1 MVTYSS
7 ITKLPL
13 KIRLVLST
21 EAQIIFKN
29 EYNASHNVMDA
40 WAAVKHA
47 GFVCGKRG
55 VWVKRRRVR
64 VRKDK

>member
-13 KIRLVLST
+13 KIRLVMST
-21 EAQIIFKN
+21 EAQTIFKN
-29 EYNASHNVMDA
+29 AYNNTSHKIDA
-40 WAAVKHA
+40 WAAVKLA

-55 VWVKRRRVR
+55 VWVKRRRLVT
-64 VRKDK
+64 K

>member
-1 MVTYSS
+1 MVKYSS

-13 KIRLVLST
+13 KIRLVMST
-21 EAQIIFKN
+21 EAQTIFKN
-29 EYNASHNVMDA
+29 AYNNTSHNIDA

-55 VWVKRRRVR
+55 VWVKRRRLVT
-64 VRKDK
+64 K

>member
-1 MVTYSS
+1 MVKYSS

-13 KIRLVLST
+13 KIRLVMST
-21 EAQIIFKN
+21 EAQTIFKN
-29 EYNASHNVMDA
+29 AYNNTSHKIDA

-55 VWVKRRRVR
+55 VWVKRRRLVT
-64 VRKDK
+64 K